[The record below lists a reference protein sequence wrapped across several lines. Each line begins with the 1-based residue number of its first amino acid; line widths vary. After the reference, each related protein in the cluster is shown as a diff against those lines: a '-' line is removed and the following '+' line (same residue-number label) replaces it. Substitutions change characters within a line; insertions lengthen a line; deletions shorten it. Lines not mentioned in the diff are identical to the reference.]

1 MLLQA
6 LVERSRAEAA
16 GSTATALPRFY
27 KLQRVGY
34 RLDLDSAG
42 FPVSFQPAH
51 DPVTPSLGAELSI
64 PYVRRASGIQP
75 LPVDRGDY
83 VFGIPVKGKAGDD
96 NEKSA
101 KRAQRAADSHASFV
115 ALIERA
121 AEATQDNAL
130 AAIHQF
136 LHDHLGNV
144 TVPDD
149 FDPSRF
155 VAIFVDGKF
164 FPADEVF
171 QEWWASYSLGSQAP
185 RLDSPLRYCAVC
197 GEAANPVETVSMPI
211 AGLTSI
217 GGKAGMG
224 LVTGNSHV
232 FERHGMERASGASLC
247 QVCGNDSHRAL
258 NALIADP
265 NRSRTLGHT
274 KILWWATAEC
284 EDLLAAIVQGDSDE
298 SVGSLIDSLRNGK
311 AALVP
316 AAARFYA
323 VTIGANVNRVVIR
336 DWLDTALGDVVRN
349 IVRWIER
356 IEVVDHEG
364 MKVRHPGI
372 FSLLASV
379 SPPGSGSPLSRISPL
394 LGDKVLQ
401 AALSGSP
408 LPHALLDQ
416 CLLRIRAEQGMITV
430 PRAALLKAF
439 LSDGHLQEVSM
450 EKLDPDADDVAY
462 RCGRLLA
469 VLDDAARAA
478 TSAKNDLVDRS
489 YAAASTTPAVTFP
502 RLLKLHRAHINK
514 LRRDKPG
521 AANRIQ
527 ATVEGVMAGLTDIPR
542 LFSPTEQAR
551 FALGL
556 YHQQAADRAARTSA
570 MVHKTLD
577 EQADTAESDTDEEE
591 QE

>member
-1 MLLQA
+1 M
-6 LVERSRAEAA
+6 V
-16 GSTATALPRFY
+16 LPRFY

-34 RLDLDSAG
+34 RLDLNSAG
-42 FPVSFQPAH
+42 FPVSFQSAH
-51 DPVTPSLGAELSI
+51 DPVSPRLGAELSI
-64 PYVRRASGIQP
+64 PYVGRTSRILP

-83 VFGIPVKGKAGDD
+83 VFGIPVKGKPDD
-96 NEKSA
+96 NNEKSA
-101 KRAQRAADSHASFV
+101 RRSQRAADSHASYL

-121 AEATQDNAL
+121 AEATQDDVL
-130 AAIHQF
+130 AAIRRF
-136 LHDHLGNV
+136 LRDHLGDV
-144 TVPDD
+144 TVPAD

-155 VAIFVDGKF
+155 IAIFVDGKF

-171 QEWWASYSLGSQAP
+171 QHWWASYALESQATP
-185 RLDSPLRYCAVC
+185 SDSRLRYCAVC

-211 AGLTSI
+211 VGLTNI

-224 LVTGNSHV
+224 LVTGNSDV
-232 FERHGMERASGASLC
+232 FERHGMQRASGASLC
-247 QVCGNDSHRAL
+247 QVCGNDSHQAL

-265 NRSRTLGHT
+265 DRSRTVGNT
-274 KILWWATAEC
+274 KILWWTTEEC

-298 SVGSLIDSLRNGK
+298 AVGSLIDSLHNGK
-311 AALVP
+311 AAHVP
-316 AAARFYA
+316 TAARFYA

-336 DWLDTALGDVVRN
+336 DWLDTSLDDVVHN

-364 MKVRHPGI
+364 TKLRHPGI

-379 SPPGSGSPLSRISPL
+379 SPPGSGLPLSRISPL

-408 LPHALLDQ
+408 LPHALLAQ
-416 CLLRIRAEQGMITV
+416 CLQRIRAEQGVVTV

-450 EKLDPDADDVAY
+450 TRLDPDTEDVAY

-469 VLDDAARAA
+469 VLDIAARKA

-489 YAAASTTPAVTFP
+489 YAAASTMPALTFP

-514 LRRDKPG
+514 LRRDMPG
-521 AANRIQ
+521 VAKGIQ
-527 ATVEGVMAGLTDIPR
+527 ATVEDVMEGLTDIPR
-542 LFSPTEQAR
+542 VFSPTEQAR

-556 YHQQAADRAARTSA
+556 YHQQAADRTARTLA
-570 MVHKTLD
+570 VANKTLD
-577 EQADTAESDTDEEE
+577 EQADTTDSETDEEE
-591 QE
+591 QK